1 MSDQGKI
8 REMINDKRHMP
19 IAIERDKCALVIV
32 DVQRYFTH
40 PEAAFAKVFQ
50 AVKPGA
56 IDGYLQRVGTVLP
69 RIQELQGSFRSLHLP
84 VIFVVT
90 GTHTGDGRDLP
101 DWIKDFDVLAKQV
114 LGERAHP
121 TMNDWSWQVDDLIS
135 PVPGEL
141 VLNKASSGAL
151 ASTKLDQ
158 LLRNM
163 GINSLVVCGLTTA
176 VCVGQT
182 AREHAD
188 RGFRVVI
195 AEDACTEMSQEMHE
209 ASLLS
214 FAYVFGQV
222 RESREIIEFLS
233 ATSLAG
239 VQLEA
244 APA

>member
-90 GTHTGDGRDLP
+90 RNAYRRWAG
-101 DWIKDFDVLAKQV
+101 
-114 LGERAHP
+114 
-121 TMNDWSWQVDDLIS
+121 
-135 PVPGEL
+135 
-141 VLNKASSGAL
+141 SS
-151 ASTKLDQ
+151 
-158 LLRNM
+158 
-163 GINSLVVCGLTTA
+163 
-176 VCVGQT
+176 
-182 AREHAD
+182 
-188 RGFRVVI
+188 
-195 AEDACTEMSQEMHE
+195 
-209 ASLLS
+209 
-214 FAYVFGQV
+214 
-222 RESREIIEFLS
+222 
-233 ATSLAG
+233 
-239 VQLEA
+239 
-244 APA
+244 